1 MFDVRRRH
9 FIRLLGG
16 AAAAW
21 PLAARAQQPGSLPRF
36 IFQANDFPD
45 VPEARARHAAF
56 REAFEKLGWV
66 DGRNIRIEDHW
77 GFVPAARVPAVA
89 AELVRSAPTI
99 IMTSGSA
106 MSEALQ
112 RASKT
117 IPVVFVA
124 VTDPLGSGLVA
135 SMARPGG
142 NLTGFA
148 NYVASIGAK
157 WVELLREAA
166 PSIRRVLVIMGP
178 NNIGQQSFV
187 PAIEAA
193 APALGVQLITSVVND
208 PGEIERDINAFAR
221 EPNGSLVGL
230 PGNPSR
236 EHGDVI
242 IALAERHHL
251 PAMYTYRYST
261 SRGGL
266 MSYDTDIVDLY
277 RRAASY
283 VDRILKGEKPGDLPV
298 QLPAKYDLVINL
310 KTAKTLGLEVPPSLL
325 ARADE
330 VIE

>member
-1 MFDVRRRH
+1 MTVSIGRRK
-9 FIRLLGG
+9 FLATLLGG

-106 MSEALQ
+106 MAEALQ
-112 RASKT
+112 RASMT
-117 IPVVFVA
+117 FTVLFGA
-124 VTDPLGSGLVA
+124 VTGPLGSGLVA
-135 SMARPGG
+135 SMARTGG
-142 NLTGFA
+142 NLIWFA

-157 WVELLREAA
+157 WVELLREAG

-193 APALGVQLITSVVND
+193 APALG
-208 PGEIERDINAFAR
+208 
-221 EPNGSLVGL
+221 
-230 PGNPSR
+230 
-236 EHGDVI
+236 
-242 IALAERHHL
+242 
-251 PAMYTYRYST
+251 
-261 SRGGL
+261 
-266 MSYDTDIVDLY
+266 
-277 RRAASY
+277 
-283 VDRILKGEKPGDLPV
+283 
-298 QLPAKYDLVINL
+298 
-310 KTAKTLGLEVPPSLL
+310 
-325 ARADE
+325 
-330 VIE
+330 